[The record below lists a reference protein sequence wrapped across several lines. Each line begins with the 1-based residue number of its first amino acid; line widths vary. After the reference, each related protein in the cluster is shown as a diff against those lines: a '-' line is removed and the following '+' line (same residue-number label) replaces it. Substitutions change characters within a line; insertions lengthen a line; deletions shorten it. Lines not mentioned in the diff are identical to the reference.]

1 VSRLVVVLGYSKRRG
16 AELHPV
22 CAARLARAAEEV
34 IPSDTVLLS
43 GWARGR
49 RQASEAE
56 LMACAWRGSA
66 GEVLLDRGARS
77 TFGNARAVART
88 ARGTAV
94 TEVVLVTSAWHG
106 ARASRLVRAALGDS
120 AGRRVSL
127 VATEERGSLG
137 NRLRELVCRPVVPIQ
152 VALMGDRG

>member
-1 VSRLVVVLGYSKRRG
+1 VSRLVVVLGYSRGRG

-22 CAARLARAAEEV
+22 CAARLARAAEEAT
-34 IPSDTVLLS
+34 PSDTILLS

-49 RQASEAE
+49 RHASEAE
-56 LMACAWRGSA
+56 LMACAWNGSA
-66 GEVLLDRGARS
+66 REVLLDRSARS
-77 TFGNARAVART
+77 TYGNACAVAQTVRR
-88 ARGTAV
+88 AAV

-106 ARASRLVRAALGDS
+106 ARAARLVRAALGDS
-120 AGRRVSL
+120 VGRVSL

-152 VALMGDRG
+152 IALMGDRG